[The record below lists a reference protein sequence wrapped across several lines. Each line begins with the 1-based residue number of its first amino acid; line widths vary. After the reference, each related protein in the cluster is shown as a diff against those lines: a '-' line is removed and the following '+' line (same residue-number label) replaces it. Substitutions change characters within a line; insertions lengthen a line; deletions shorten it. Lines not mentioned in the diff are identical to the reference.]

1 MNEKIK
7 GTKAGIR
14 GFIVRIIPAL
24 LLVSALFF
32 GLGSVYARMLLPVF
46 AFEIALFHPEYEIVS
61 YGTEKNPI
69 EGNSIYY
76 TVKITRP
83 IVNKAGIPLYGK
95 EVKLNTVASV
105 LYIQP
110 IIVFSLLLSWPAL
123 SLKERGWGLLTSVP
137 LMAAAASIDIP
148 VIFISQIESAFPIG
162 SLSEQIRIML
172 NNFLSNGGRQ
182 FLALLVA
189 LATVGLIS
197 IMRIPHVNAKIGPK
211 DPCPCGSGKKYK
223 HCCMD
228 R

>member
-1 MNEKIK
+1 MNERIK
-7 GTKAGIR
+7 KTATGIR
-14 GFIVRIIPAL
+14 GFILRIIPAL
-24 LLVSALFF
+24 LLVSALFY
-32 GLGSVYARMLLPVF
+32 GLGSVYARMFLPVF
-46 AFEIALFHPEYEIVS
+46 AFEMALFHPEYEILS
-61 YGTEKNPI
+61 YGTEENRTM
-69 EGNSIYY
+69 GNSIYY
-76 TVKITRP
+76 TFKSIRP
-83 IVNKAGIPLYGK
+83 IINVAGVPKY
-95 EVKLNTVASV
+95 LNAKIKMLTSV

-123 SLKERGWGLLTSVP
+123 SLKERGWGLLISIP
-137 LMAAAASIDIP
+137 LIIAAASIDIP
-148 VIFISQIESAFPIG
+148 VYFISEIDSAFPTG
-162 SLSEQIRIML
+162 SLSEQMRIML
-172 NNFLSNGGRQ
+172 NNIFDNGGRQ

>member
-7 GTKAGIR
+7 RTTAGIR

-24 LLVSALFF
+24 LLVSALFY

-61 YGTEKNPI
+61 YGTEENQI

-83 IVNKAGIPLYGK
+83 IINKAGIPLYDK

-123 SLKERGWGLLTSVP
+123 SLKERGWGLLISVP
-137 LMAAAASIDIP
+137 LMIAAASIDIP
-148 VIFISQIESAFPIG
+148 VYLHLSDRECIPDRFPVRTDADHAEQLSQQWRVG
-162 SLSEQIRIML
+162 SSSRCSLPSRRW
-172 NNFLSNGGRQ
+172 G
-182 FLALLVA
+182 
-189 LATVGLIS
+189 
-197 IMRIPHVNAKIGPK
+197 
-211 DPCPCGSGKKYK
+211 
-223 HCCMD
+223 
-228 R
+228 